1 MDGDELKGD
10 ISLGPCAL
18 PEDKMKEL
26 EREAI
31 IRAREERLRS
41 ILSPIEGLVMNIQS
55 LLVWENTQPSAVL
68 FLCVNVVFW

>member
-1 MDGDELKGD
+1 MDGDELRAEIDG
-10 ISLGPCAL
+10 GPCAL

-55 LLVWENTQPSAVL
+55 LLVWENAQPSAVL
-68 FLCVNVVFW
+68 FVCVNIVFW